1 MIPRI
6 HLDVAEPLHPGE
18 SLTLPPEQS
27 RHVAQSLRMRAGDA
41 LSIFTGHGGEYA
53 AAIERIE
60 RRDVVVRI
68 ERHVAIERES
78 AFSVTLVQAVIAADM
93 MDFVVRK
100 AVELGVAAIVPVQAA
115 RSQGVPAERSARRT
129 AHWRQI
135 AIAAC
140 EQSGRNRIP
149 QVHDVV
155 SLPEWL
161 SSSNAPVLSVILDA
175 SASASLV
182 SVAADAMPNA
192 LMSGPEGGFT
202 AEEVQAAAA
211 RGFVAAHL
219 GPRVLRAETA
229 PLAALAT
236 LNALAQK

>member
-1 MIPRI
+1 LITRI
-6 HLDVAEPLHPGE
+6 HIDVEPLHPGDAF
-18 SLTLPPEQS
+18 SLPADQS
-27 RHVAQSLRMRAGDA
+27 RHVAQALRMHAGDA
-41 LSIFTGHGGEYA
+41 LTLFNGKGGEYEA
-53 AAIERIE
+53 TIERIE
-60 RRDVVVRI
+60 RRDVIVRVG
-68 ERHVAIERES
+68 RHVAIERES
-78 AFSVTLVQAVIAADM
+78 AVAVTLVQGVIAGDM
-93 MDFVVRK
+93 MDFIVRK

-115 RSQGVPAERSARRT
+115 RSQGVPAERAARRT

-149 QVHDVV
+149 QVHDAV
-155 SLPEWL
+155 SLPQWL
-161 SSSNAPVLSVILDA
+161 TSSKASELSVILDA

-182 SVAADAMPNA
+182 SVAASAIPNV

-202 AEEVQAAAA
+202 SEEVQAAAA

-236 LNALAQK
+236 LNALAEK

>member
-1 MIPRI
+1 
-6 HLDVAEPLHPGE
+6 LAVAAPLRPGDTLE
-18 SLTLPPEQS
+18 LPPEQS
-27 RHVAQSLRMRAGDA
+27 RHVAQALRMRVGDA
-41 LSIFTGHGGEYA
+41 LTLFTGPGGEYEA
-53 AAIERIE
+53 TIERIE

-68 ERHVAIERES
+68 EHHVAIERES
-78 AFSVTLVQAVIAADM
+78 TFPVTLVQAVIAGDM

-100 AVELGVAAIVPVQAA
+100 AVELGVAAVVPVQAA
-115 RSQGVPAERSARRT
+115 RSQGVPATRAARRA

-155 SLPEWL
+155 SLTQWL
-161 SSSNAPVLSVILDA
+161 TSSDAPALSVILDA

-182 SVAADAMPNA
+182 SVAANAMPNW

-202 AEEVQAAAA
+202 AEEVQAAVA

-236 LNALAQK
+236 LNALAEK